1 LTNVIFDIII
11 TKTRMRNKGDGMK
24 KIILLVMGIVGVG
37 LIIAGIVLLL
47 SA

>member
-1 LTNVIFDIII
+1 
-11 TKTRMRNKGDGMK
+11 MPQKGDGMK